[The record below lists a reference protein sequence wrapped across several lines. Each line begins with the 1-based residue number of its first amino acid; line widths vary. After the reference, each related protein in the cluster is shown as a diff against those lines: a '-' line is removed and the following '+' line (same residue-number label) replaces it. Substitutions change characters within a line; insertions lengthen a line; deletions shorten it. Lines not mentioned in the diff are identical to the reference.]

1 MFSLY
6 LYKEYIHSTDYVE
19 YSIYLFYIC
28 YTICILCVYIHPH
41 THSKESKVQK
51 STSNVLPFVC
61 ERRVRNIQVP
71 IHLCKKNHRKKNQKQ
86 IGLATQRRWIRLGG
100 KEVLETEQ
108 TGWGGVTLLSV
119 CFCKILMFRTMFV
132 FRLMKI
138 KF

>member
-1 MFSLY
+1 MLY
-6 LYKEYIHSTDYVE
+6 YM
-19 YSIYLFYIC
+19 YSIC
-28 YTICILCVYIHPH
+28 ACIYSSTH

-86 IGLATQRRWIRLGG
+86 IRLATQRRWIKLGG
-100 KEVLETEQ
+100 EVVLETEQ
-108 TGWGGVTLLSV
+108 TGWGEVTLLSV
-119 CFCKILMFRTMFV
+119 CFV
-132 FRLMKI
+132 